1 VETALIQLWSSST
14 SLGRDF
20 VLDIATRHDGENEAP
35 QAWME
40 EHPTLPSQRALMVTL
55 PPKVLGQAGH
65 RGTAADG
72 KGEVIF
78 LADQSGSMSDKIRS
92 LKSAMQFFLKG
103 ILLGTKFN
111 IWSLGSRYRSWCS
124 RSVDYDEASLDAAL
138 AYVVKTFDADLGG
151 TELFPAIQAV
161 VAARDKARMTNVIV
175 LTDGQ
180 TWRLDATLVFI
191 QQTRVRNKGRVRF
204 FSLSIGDGVL
214 HARVEGIAKAG
225 GSYAEVIP
233 SSVRDGVGG
242 PRCLDAAGLPL
253 DRPPQ
258 PAALEL
264 SVSRSQPGT
273 GTSVKLLSP
282 ESSQRSPRS
291 PRPFT
296 SSRRARSSTAS
307 SAARATCTSASPA
320 RTAASGPRP
329 HLSSARQR
337 RSPASGDW
345 CPSGRASSSGRSSMS
360 PGMATAALTRSLT
373 EPWSTL
379 RPGR

>member
-111 IWSLGSRYRSWCS
+111 IWSLGSRYRSWCP

-138 AYVVKTFDADLGG
+138 AYVDKTFDADLGG

-258 PAALEL
+258 PAVLEL
-264 SVSRSQPGT
+264 FRKPQPTWHRDVSQAPLPRVLAALPKKST
-273 GTSVKLLSP
+273 TIHKL
-282 ESSQRSPRS
+282 
-291 PRPFT
+291 
-296 SSRRARSSTAS
+296 
-307 SAARATCTSASPA
+307 AARPLLHGLERGPSHLHLGQSGAYRGIWAETSLIKREAEAIACRWGLVSKW
-320 RTAASGPRP
+320 TSFF
-329 HLSSARQR
+329 
-337 RSPASGDW
+337 
-345 CPSGRASSSGRSSMS
+345 
-360 PGMATAALTRSLT
+360 
-373 EPWSTL
+373 L
-379 RPGR
+379 REE